1 MKTPAKRRRAE
12 PFVPP
17 EDEDEGFDGPAVL
30 VLTDRELQVDVHLAD
45 HFEPL
50 DGRTHWYGR
59 VTGTPEV
66 TAAKSAGATT
76 VGIRIGDRVANA
88 HMAEFDA
95 WGNVALRG
103 VGAPPYA

>member
-1 MKTPAKRRRAE
+1 MRLWRRPRRD

-17 EDEDEGFDGPAVL
+17 AEDAGYRGPARIAVGETVL
-30 VLTDRELQVDVHLAD
+30 DVDVVLLDHL
-45 HFEPL
+45 EPL

-59 VTGTPEV
+59 VRAVPEV
-66 TAAKSAGATT
+66 TALKDGGAT
-76 VGIRIGDRVANA
+76 VVDLVIDGVA
-88 HMAEFDA
+88 AEVRLAEYDA

>member
-1 MKTPAKRRRAE
+1 MRRRRPE

-17 EDEDEGFDGPAVL
+17 EDEDEGFQGAAVL
-30 VLTDRELQVDVHLAD
+30 VLGDTHLDVDVHLAD

-59 VTGTPEV
+59 VARTPEV
-66 TAAKSAGATT
+66 AAAKTAGATT
-76 VGIRIGDRVANA
+76 VGIRIGDRVAEA
-88 HMAEFDA
+88 HLAEFDA

-103 VGAPPYA
+103 VGSPPYA

>member
-1 MKTPAKRRRAE
+1 MKRSE

-17 EDEDEGFDGPAVL
+17 ADEDEGFDGPAVL
-30 VLTDRELQVDVHLAD
+30 VLADRELDVDVHLAD

-59 VTGTPEV
+59 VTRTPEV
-66 TAAKSAGATT
+66 AAAKTAGATT
-76 VGIRIGDRVANA
+76 VGLRIGDHVAEA
-88 HMAEFDA
+88 HLAEFDA